1 MSKKSSSIVWAV
13 VLCGLAMLLALGGGQ
28 WLWHFICE
36 CTPCNKIRVYLKKLC
51 VKGSLK
57 CARLRL
63 MNALAF
69 AGPISRPTGCAPIY
83 KSLARAPY
91 HEDILRPCGSEEP
104 DS

>member
-51 VKGSLK
+51 VKGSLNRILE
-57 CARLRL
+57 RLRSREPHGA
-63 MNALAF
+63 NASSSSSNLAW
-69 AGPISRPTGCAPIY
+69 S
-83 KSLARAPY
+83 S
-91 HEDILRPCGSEEP
+91 
-104 DS
+104 